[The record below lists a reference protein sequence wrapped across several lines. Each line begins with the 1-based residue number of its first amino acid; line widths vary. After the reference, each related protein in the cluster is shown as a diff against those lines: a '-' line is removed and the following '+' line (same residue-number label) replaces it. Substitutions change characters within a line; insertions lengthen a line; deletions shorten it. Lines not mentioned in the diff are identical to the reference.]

1 MWEEGLMAR
10 ASKTPQR
17 PAPAAKP
24 AAKSA
29 ASVAPAPAIKHAPAS
44 RESSLRVTL
53 MILLLAAV
61 TGFAPAALAGQ
72 ALGYW
77 ALPLTAPALPFL
89 GASYDPPLAKP
100 QAMVVNTTATIVSA
114 PGSSPT
120 LATLEPGFPVSVTQ
134 YASQGGSR
142 WAKVH
147 WGGPTKAAGG
157 SGWTQAGAL
166 QAPGPHAAKAI
177 GDLAALSPAVGRAAS
192 RAGSGFAASLFFPAS
207 GYAYHSASASQTV
220 TLGQQIIPIALVVD
234 YGEGLAARQPS
245 SINQDLVSGNPE
257 ALSFVYHAAGAES
270 GMAGYMANYH
280 ISGFHFATDP
290 TQSTATVQALG
301 QFYAALT
308 QAPLVGPD
316 DLRQIFALLAGAI
329 GNLSS
334 YASAS
339 QIGTGALT
347 ITTAKTSAGYTT
359 IITGQLQPAS
369 GPTLV
374 LVAVSANQ
382 PTAAAS
388 QSALKSFLTPL
399 FATLG

>member
-1 MWEEGLMAR
+1 MAR

-17 PAPAAKP
+17 PATAAKPAAKP
-24 AAKSA
+24 AAK
-29 ASVAPAPAIKHAPAS
+29 VAPAAAPVIKHASAPPV
-44 RESSLRVTL
+44 SSLRVTTL
-53 MILLLAAV
+53 ILLLAVV
-61 TGFAPAALAGQ
+61 TGALPVAFAGQ

-77 ALPLTAPALPFL
+77 TLPLTAPALPFL
-89 GASYDPPLAKP
+89 APSYDPPLAKP

-114 PGSSPT
+114 PGSSAT

-134 YASQGGSR
+134 YASQVGVR

-147 WGGPTKAAGG
+147 WDGPTKTAGG
-157 SGWTQAGAL
+157 SGWTQADHL
-166 QAPGPHAAKAI
+166 QSPGPRAAKPI
-177 GDLAALSPAVGRAAS
+177 GDLSALSPAVGRAAS
-192 RAGSGFAASLFFPAS
+192 QAGSGFAASLFFPDS
-207 GYAYHSASASQTV
+207 GYAYYSASASQTV

-234 YGEGLAARQPS
+234 YGEGLASRQPS

-270 GMAGYMANYH
+270 GMANYMANYH
-280 ISGFHFATDP
+280 ISGFRFATDP

-301 QFYAALT
+301 QFYTALT

-316 DLRQIFALLAGAI
+316 DLRQIFSLLAGA
-329 GNLSS
+329 SS
-334 YASAS
+334 NTAPYVSAS

-359 IITGQLQPAS
+359 MITGHLQPAS
-369 GPTLV
+369 GPALV

-382 PTAAAS
+382 STAAAS
-388 QSALKSFLTPL
+388 QSALKSFLKAL